1 MYNTVESKGVIG
13 LMVEDPPFTTV
24 MNEQEVVLVNERDEA
39 IGTMKKME
47 AHEKGLLHRAFSVF
61 IFDSKGRMLL
71 QQRAAEKYHGAHL
84 WTNACCSHPFPGE
97 DVHTAATRRLK
108 EELGFETSLN
118 EVFSFTYRAEVEN
131 NLVEHEFDHVFAGQ
145 YEGNI
150 KPDPHEV
157 SEFVY
162 LDMSEIKKQIETEP
176 LKFTSWF
183 KIAFPKIEKWWKENF
198 EVNAKG

>member
-1 MYNTVESKGVIG
+1 
-13 LMVEDPPFTTV
+13 MVEDSPFTTI
-24 MNEQEVVLVNERDEA
+24 MKEQEVVLVNERDEA

-71 QQRAAEKYHGAHL
+71 QQRAAGKYHGAHL

-97 DVHTAATRRLK
+97 DVYKAAERRLR
-108 EELGFETSLN
+108 EELGFEASLS
-118 EVFSFTYRAEVEN
+118 EVFSFTYKAEVEN

-157 SEFVY
+157 SDFVY
-162 LDMSEIKKQIETEP
+162 LDMSEIKTQIETEP

-183 KIAFPKIEKWWKENF
+183 KIAFPKIEDWWKENF
-198 EVNAKG
+198 EVNAHG